1 MEGNFTSIQPN
12 MGSSITYVCCTPIHL
27 NMMLKSL
34 LAFGWHPDNLWFKV
48 KGIWEKISLGAKE
61 GKR

>member
-1 MEGNFTSIQPN
+1 